1 LSRRSVCYCFLG
13 LLALIVGATTT
24 VGQTTA
30 DNPYYARRNTLG
42 LFAAYSPRVSGI
54 PDGGLDY
61 RELLDLGISYNR
73 RLTLGRKVSW
83 QYSAELMPVA
93 LESDPLSIVADLQT
107 TPTAETLYGFSG
119 PATSCAPYSQ
129 SYSFTDPTTNVT
141 YSGRV
146 VSYCHGRRWTIG
158 QAFSPVGMQWNF
170 RPLHKTQP
178 FVAWHGGYMYST
190 QPIPIDTA
198 GSFNFTVDAGGGV
211 EIFRSKSRS
220 IRVEYRYH
228 HLSNADTAQDNPGVE
243 SGIFQLT
250 YCFRLGRQ

>member
-1 LSRRSVCYCFLG
+1 M
-13 LLALIVGATTT
+13 IVGATTT